1 MEQAALAS
9 HLEALDRDGYTILEG
24 VIEPDRIE
32 RIRERVR
39 EIEQKTLPE
48 EESGPPVDGSSQLRT
63 AGLLRLDPLFWE
75 IPIHPEVLPVVEGR
89 LAPGCLLTTFSAID
103 VLPGKNKQPVH
114 PDDALIPLE
123 RPHQPIVCTC
133 MWAITDFTEANGAT
147 RLLPGSH
154 HASSAPDYAR
164 EYEGM
169 LPAIMSAG
177 SVLVIDGS
185 LWHQAADNTTENE
198 SRLGLQASYCAGWIR
213 PFTNHFLSIPQ
224 ETAARFPDRLI
235 ELLGYSTFNGAIG
248 TISTPG
254 THRYANSAFRNPA
267 SVLGR

>member
-1 MEQAALAS
+1 MDVIPSPLSAEPEPLGEGSMEQAALAS
-9 HLEALDRDGYTILEG
+9 HLEALDRDGYTILER
-24 VIEPDRIE
+24 VIEPDRVE

-48 EESGPPVDGSSQLRT
+48 QESGTPVDGSSQLRT

-177 SVLVIDGS
+177 SVLVIAERS
-185 LWHQAADNTTENE
+185 STRRTRAPLPPQ
-198 SRLGLQASYCAGWIR
+198 SGLRIAGNGRFSVPWI
-213 PFTNHFLSIPQ
+213 
-224 ETAARFPDRLI
+224 
-235 ELLGYSTFNGAIG
+235 
-248 TISTPG
+248 
-254 THRYANSAFRNPA
+254 PA
-267 SVLGR
+267 GPLKMIVRGVSSPR